1 MTPRVVRSRDEFV
14 QLIRDRR
21 DELQLT
27 METLDAVT
35 GLADGLC
42 SKLLAP
48 NPTKGMGAISL
59 KALLGALA
67 LGIAEVRIIEDPAQ
81 AKRMAP
87 RWTKRKRPDFTKR
100 GQLSFGTLLEGTSAS
115 QSGDSNGDDHEQGP
129 DTGEDRRRVASEAA
143 GES

>member
-21 DELQLT
+21 TELQITL
-27 METLDAVT
+27 ETLNAVT

-48 NPTKGMGAISL
+48 NPTKRMGPISL

-67 LGIAEVRIIEDPAQ
+67 LGIVEVKVIEDPAQ

-100 GQLSFGTLLEGTSAS
+100 GQLSFSALLTNDAPGTLAATTEIENDAS
-115 QSGDSNGDDHEQGP
+115 KAG
-129 DTGEDRRRVASEAA
+129 A
-143 GES
+143 GEA